1 MDFEAVPVMREEG
14 TEVES
19 LSECL
24 LTMEVLMLYLVGLA
38 QDVRET
44 ERGAVLVSLDEE
56 LEGQTAGKRKR

>member
-1 MDFEAVPVMREEG
+1 MDLEAVPVMREEG

-56 LEGQTAGKRKR
+56 LEGQTAGRWKR

>member
-1 MDFEAVPVMREEG
+1 MDLEGVSVMREEG

-56 LEGQTAGKRKR
+56 LEGQTAGRWKR